1 MGGVLTDITFILD
14 RSGSMAGLVD
24 DTIGGFNTFLAEQKK
39 VAGAA
44 NVTLV
49 SFADGAAT
57 VYAGRPL
64 ADAPPLTRE
73 TYSPSGNTAL
83 YDAICETVDAAGA
96 RFAMMPESERPGM
109 VMVVII
115 TDGEENHSRKFSRED
130 VFQRITP
137 RRSEGPKVDG
147 SNPSETT
154 IRSAG
159 PIGRGASFRNWRFPV
174 RIRGGAPRLGDVP
187 QSAEG
192 AGSKPDRCGFE
203 SHRLHHP
210 CRSPSGKAAAC
221 KAAMRES
228 DSPPALQL

>member
-49 SFADGAAT
+49 SFADHSAT
-57 VYAGRPL
+57 VYAGKPL

-96 RFAMMPESERPGM
+96 RFATMSESERPGM

-115 TDGEENHSRKFSRED
+115 TDGEENRSRKFSRED
-130 VFQRITP
+130 VFQRITTQQDVY
-137 RRSEGPKVDG
+137 KW
-147 SNPSETT
+147 TFLFL
-154 IRSAG
+154 
-159 PIGRGASFRNWRFPV
+159 GANQDAF
-174 RIRGGAPRLGDVP
+174 
-187 QSAEG
+187 
-192 AGSKPDRCGFE
+192 
-203 SHRLHHP
+203 
-210 CRSPSGKAAAC
+210 KAAGAMGIPQNLAASYSASAAGVAASYGSVSE
-221 KAAMRES
+221 KAAGARHVYLVS
-228 DSPPALQL
+228 GAVRANQNLRDIDLQKSVHEHEKR

>member
-83 YDAICETVDAAGA
+83 YDAICETVDAAGS

-130 VFQRITP
+130 VFQRITTQQDVY
-137 RRSEGPKVDG
+137 KW
-147 SNPSETT
+147 TFLFL
-154 IRSAG
+154 
-159 PIGRGASFRNWRFPV
+159 GANQDAF
-174 RIRGGAPRLGDVP
+174 
-187 QSAEG
+187 
-192 AGSKPDRCGFE
+192 
-203 SHRLHHP
+203 
-210 CRSPSGKAAAC
+210 KAAGAMGIPQNLAASYSASAAGVAASYGSVSE
-221 KAAMRES
+221 KAAGARHVYLVSGAVRANENLRDIDLQKSVREHEKR
-228 DSPPALQL
+228 

>member
-96 RFAMMPESERPGM
+96 RFALMSESERPGM

-130 VFQRITP
+130 VFQRITTQQDVY
-137 RRSEGPKVDG
+137 KW
-147 SNPSETT
+147 TFLFL
-154 IRSAG
+154 
-159 PIGRGASFRNWRFPV
+159 GANQDAF
-174 RIRGGAPRLGDVP
+174 
-187 QSAEG
+187 
-192 AGSKPDRCGFE
+192 
-203 SHRLHHP
+203 
-210 CRSPSGKAAAC
+210 KAAGAMGIPQNLAASYSASAAGVAASYGSVSK
-221 KAAMRES
+221 KAAGARHVYLVSGAVRANENLRDIDLQKSVREHEKR
-228 DSPPALQL
+228 